1 MGKKTRLDEVTVR
14 RFMKLAELD
23 RVVAEKFFSEQEEE
37 EVPVE
42 EPAAEEVPVEEPAA
56 EDPAAEEPA
65 ADGEAGPEEVEMAE
79 RVASAVMVALEDEL
93 GVSTDVAV
101 PEEGGEE
108 PAAEEV
114 PGEEALPG
122 EEEVAPEE
130 ELPLEERVVNE
141 VTRRVAQRLLKLK
154 KSKAPR
160 QSAKKTR
167 RRR

>member
-23 RVVAEKFFSEQEEE
+23 RVVAENFFSEQEEE

-42 EPAAEEVPVEEPAA
+42 DPAAEEVPVEEPAV

-65 ADGEAGPEEVEMAE
+65 AEGEAGPAEVEMAE

-108 PAAEEV
+108 EAAVEEV
-114 PGEEALPG
+114 PG

-130 ELPLEERVVNE
+130 EEMPLEERVVNE

-160 QSAKKTR
+160 QSVKKTR

>member
-23 RVVAEKFFSEQEEE
+23 RVVAENFFSEQEEE

-42 EPAAEEVPVEEPAA
+42 DPAAEEVPVEEPAV

-65 ADGEAGPEEVEMAE
+65 AEGEAGPAEVEMAE

-108 PAAEEV
+108 EAAAEEV
-114 PGEEALPG
+114 PG

-130 ELPLEERVVNE
+130 EEMPLEERVVNE

-160 QSAKKTR
+160 QSVKKTR

>member
-23 RVVAEKFFSEQEEE
+23 RVVAETFFNEEEDE
-37 EVPVE
+37 EVPME
-42 EPAAEEVPVEEPAA
+42 EPAAEEVPVE
-56 EDPAAEEPA
+56 DPADAEEPA
-65 ADGEAGPEEVEMAE
+65 ADGEAGPAEVEMAE

-108 PAAEEV
+108 PAAEE
-114 PGEEALPG
+114 LPG
-122 EEEVAPEE
+122 EEEIAPEE
-130 ELPLEERVVNE
+130 ELPMEERIVNE

-154 KSKAPR
+154 KTKRKS
-160 QSAKKTR
+160 R
-167 RRR
+167 R